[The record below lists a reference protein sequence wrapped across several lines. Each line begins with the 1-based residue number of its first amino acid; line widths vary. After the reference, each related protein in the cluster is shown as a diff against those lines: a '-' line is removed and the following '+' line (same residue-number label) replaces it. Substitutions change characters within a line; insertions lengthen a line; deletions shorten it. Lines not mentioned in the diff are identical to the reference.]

1 MENNS
6 GRSDAHTYTSSENI
20 IAEIFQIGMSQPEE
34 IIETSD
40 IETVE
45 LVDTENIQLP
55 LDQDAVVSD
64 DVDCPVMIEE
74 VIFLAGLPDPHAAV
88 TNISVNPLPCR
99 RRFASTWKRI
109 NHSALCL
116 CCCVRCDGVH
126 RHHPSPTTE
135 DVGRTTAT

>member
-20 IAEIFQIGMSQPEE
+20 IVEIFQIGMSQPEE
-34 IIETSD
+34 VIETPD

-55 LDQDAVVSD
+55 LVQDAVVND
-64 DVDCPVMIEE
+64 DVDCPVVIEE

-88 TNISVNPLPCR
+88 TNIIVNPLPR
-99 RRFASTWKRI
+99 MS
-109 NHSALCL
+109 
-116 CCCVRCDGVH
+116 
-126 RHHPSPTTE
+126 
-135 DVGRTTAT
+135 